1 MATHEGISQDKTNT
15 PKSVPKLIIPGI
27 VSKNLYNLLSFGFFI
42 SKAFEISKYSPFSMW
57 PQWDLNPCSWLEK
70 PVY

>member
-1 MATHEGISQDKTNT
+1 MIKTATHEGISQDKKST

-42 SKAFEISKYSPFSMW
+42 SKAFEISR
-57 PQWDLNPCSWLEK
+57 
-70 PVY
+70 